1 MQQCHAQCACRAHS
15 SLIGVPRLPP
25 AIARCAAAAAHRTYT
40 VLPPGPARS
49 AVGGTAARERKR
61 PRPCPAAPKKETDSL
76 HTIGFPSP
84 RSLRL
89 WRFFRH
95 RRRTSAIAAACC
107 SSAPLHAPLPV
118 CAAAAQRSRGGR
130 RGRSRLCCVA
140 IPFSRWCLS
149 PCPASY
155 LRSKPQRTHTARRRP
170 YHLSLSLSLSLTA
183 TRHCRRTAAPP
194 SLSLPARPDH
204 ALWQRLPRSGPCAS
218 CPPSPRTC
226 RSCSPSRSS
235 RPRSARAPS
244 TTTRRR
250 CAATAAGPPSPTL
263 SACCSSAARRRRRS
277 RRSSASTTLPC
288 TTSWCVARSRCKRDG
303 EGEKGRKREGGEESA
318 LEKGSDN
325 AMTAPLVF
333 QCCSSSCASSSHRR
347 TPHRTPPVWPPQC
360 DTRECCATLWRH
372 GEGDEGWGW
381 GWLHIPFSSRE
392 QKKGDNE
399 VDR

>member
-170 YHLSLSLSLSLTA
+170 YHLSLSLSLSL
-183 TRHCRRTAAPP
+183 
-194 SLSLPARPDH
+194 
-204 ALWQRLPRSGPCAS
+204 RLGIV
-218 CPPSPRTC
+218 
-226 RSCSPSRSS
+226 
-235 RPRSARAPS
+235 
-244 TTTRRR
+244 
-250 CAATAAGPPSPTL
+250 AGPPHRPL
-263 SACCSSAARRRRRS
+263 SLCLPDRTTHCGSVYRAAARVHPAHRPREH
-277 RRSSASTTLPC
+277 
-288 TTSWCVARSRCKRDG
+288 VARARQVAAAGQGQPARQARPRAD
-303 EGEKGRKREGGEESA
+303 A
-318 LEKGSDN
+318 V
-325 AMTAPLVF
+325 P
-333 QCCSSSCASSSHRR
+333 
-347 TPHRTPPVWPPQC
+347 PPQ
-360 DTRECCATLWRH
+360 RALQAQ
-372 GEGDEGWGW
+372 
-381 GWLHIPFSSRE
+381 L
-392 QKKGDNE
+392 
-399 VDR
+399 